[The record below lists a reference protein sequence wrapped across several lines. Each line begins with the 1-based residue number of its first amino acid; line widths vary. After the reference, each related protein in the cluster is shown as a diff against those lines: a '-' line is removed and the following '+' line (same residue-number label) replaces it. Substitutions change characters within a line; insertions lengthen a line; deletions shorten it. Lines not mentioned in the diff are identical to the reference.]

1 MESHV
6 ALAAE
11 KIFSIGPIPI
21 TNTIFT
27 TWIVTFI
34 LIIFAYMATRKISA
48 VPQGLQN
55 IAEVAVETFQDL
67 VSTIAG
73 DKTKVFLP
81 IVGSF
86 FFFILFGNYLG
97 LLPGIGTVGF
107 FENDGETFVPLFR
120 SINSDLNTT
129 VALALVSL
137 IATHFLSVK
146 YLGLGG
152 YLGKVLSLN
161 PIFLFVGFLE
171 IIGEA
176 TKILSLSF
184 RLFGNRSPDR
194 NGTLPVSPAC
204 CRHHRGRTRPVCS
217 DVRI

>member
-152 YLGKVLSLN
+152 YLGKFLSLN

-171 IIGEA
+171 IIGKPLFYLLTA
-176 TKILSLSF
+176 GAILLF
-184 RLFGNRSPDR
+184 LFICGLRLFF
-194 NGTLPVSPAC
+194 L
-204 CRHHRGRTRPVCS
+204 
-217 DVRI
+217 

>member
-21 TNTIFT
+21 TNTILT

-34 LIIFAYMATRKISA
+34 LIAFAYMATRKISA

-97 LLPGIGTVGF
+97 LLPGIGSIGF
-107 FENDGETFVPLFR
+107 FEVREGHKVFIPLFR

-129 VALALVSL
+129 AALAIVSL
-137 IATHFLSVK
+137 VTTHYLSIK

-152 YLGKVLSLN
+152 YIGKFLSLN

-171 IIGEA
+171 I
-176 TKILSLSF
+176 
-184 RLFGNRSPDR
+184 
-194 NGTLPVSPAC
+194 
-204 CRHHRGRTRPVCS
+204 
-217 DVRI
+217 

>member
-97 LLPGIGTVGF
+97 LLPGIGTVG
-107 FENDGETFVPLFR
+107 
-120 SINSDLNTT
+120 
-129 VALALVSL
+129 
-137 IATHFLSVK
+137 
-146 YLGLGG
+146 
-152 YLGKVLSLN
+152 
-161 PIFLFVGFLE
+161 
-171 IIGEA
+171 
-176 TKILSLSF
+176 
-184 RLFGNRSPDR
+184 
-194 NGTLPVSPAC
+194 
-204 CRHHRGRTRPVCS
+204 
-217 DVRI
+217 